1 MSKIAKATLGIMI
14 VTMLSKVLGLGREM
28 VLGAYYSV
36 GDYSQIYLMS
46 MNIVSTLFTIVA
58 SAVVTTFIPLYLE
71 NYNLGSDEQGNNFAN
86 NIINIVVIICS
97 LIIIF
102 GLIFTKQLVSIFA
115 PGYEGDKLLMTVK
128 FTRIVLAG
136 GLFISLS
143 RIMSSFLQAKE
154 KFTVS
159 SMSGIPFNIII
170 IISIVLS
177 SKYNIYILPIGG
189 LLAMM
194 SQYIFQLI
202 FASKNGYKYKRVLNI
217 NDEYVKRMIILLGPV
232 LVGVIFNQINTIID
246 KSIATTIGD
255 GSGVSAL
262 TYANRLNGFV
272 MGLFIT
278 SIASVIYPI
287 LSNYSSSDNK
297 KGFNR
302 SIVKSV
308 NGVLLLVIPVSV
320 GAIVLSKP
328 IVRILFQRGAFDEV
342 ATNMTAISLIF
353 YSFGMVAFGL
363 KDILGKVFY
372 SLQDTKTPVIN
383 GIISVIINIVLNI
396 ILSRFMGYAGLAFA
410 TSVATTICIFLLFN
424 SLKKRLGNFGQSK
437 IISVTLKSIFS
448 AIIMG
453 VFTYFTYEFMTSILG
468 IGFVGDFISLA
479 VSVIVGVVIYAIF
492 IILLKVEEVSIL
504 VDIVNKKFIRKLK
517 RN

>member
-14 VTMLSKVLGLGREM
+14 VTMLSKVLGLVREM

-46 MNIVSTLFTIVA
+46 MNIVLTLFTIIA

-71 NYNLGSDEQGNNFAN
+71 NYNLGEDEQGNKFTN
-86 NIINIVVIICS
+86 NIINIVIIICT
-97 LIIIF
+97 LIIIL
-102 GLIFTKQLVSIFA
+102 GLIFTDKLVSIFA
-115 PGYEGDKLLMTVK
+115 PGYEGDKFLMTVK
-128 FTRIVLAG
+128 FTRIVLSG
-136 GLFISLS
+136 GLFISLT

-159 SMSGIPFNIII
+159 SISGIPFNIII
-170 IISIVLS
+170 IISIILS
-177 SKYNIYILPIGG
+177 SKYNIYILPIGV
-189 LLAMM
+189 LLAMI
-194 SQYIFQLI
+194 SQYIFQFI
-202 FASKNGYKYKRVLNI
+202 FASKNGYKYKTVLNI
-217 NDEYVKRMIILLGPV
+217 NDEYVKKMIVLLGPV
-232 LVGVIFNQINTIID
+232 LIGVVFNQINTIID
-246 KSIATTIGD
+246 KSIATTIGN

-297 KGFNR
+297 EGFNT

-308 NGVLLLVIPVSV
+308 NGVLLLVIPVSI

-328 IVRILFQRGAFDEV
+328 IVRILFQRGAFDET
-342 ATNMTAISLIF
+342 ATNMTSIALIF

-372 SLQDTKTPVIN
+372 SIQDTKTPVIN
-383 GIISVIINIVLNI
+383 GIISVIINIILNI
-396 ILSRFMGYAGLAFA
+396 ILSKVMGYAGLAFA
-410 TSVATTICIFLLFN
+410 TSIATTICIFLLFN
-424 SLKKRLGNFGQSK
+424 SLKKRIGDFGQSK
-437 IISVTLKSIFS
+437 IISVTIKSILS
-448 AIIMG
+448 AILMG
-453 VFTYFTYEFMTSILG
+453 VFVHFTYKFVLSILG
-468 IGFVGDFISLA
+468 SGFVGDFISLSIS
-479 VSVIVGVVIYAIF
+479 VLVGVIVYGIS
-492 IILLKVEEVSIL
+492 IILLKVEEVSI
-504 VDIVNKKFIRKLK
+504 VTGIINKKLK

>member
-1 MSKIAKATLGIMI
+1 MSKIAKATLGIMM
-14 VTMLSKVLGLGREM
+14 VTMLSKCLGLGREM
-28 VLGAYYSV
+28 VLAAYYSV
-36 GDYSQIYLMS
+36 GDYSQIYLMA

-71 NYNLGSDEQGNNFAN
+71 NYNLGQDEQGNKFVN
-86 NIINIVVIICS
+86 NIINIVVIICMV
-97 LIIIF
+97 IIIL
-102 GLIFTKQLVSIFA
+102 GLIFTNQLVNVFA
-115 PGYEGDKLLMTVK
+115 PGYEGEKFSMTVK
-128 FTRIVLAG
+128 FTRIVLFG

-143 RIMSSFLQAKE
+143 RIMSSFLQAKQ
-154 KFTVS
+154 KFTIS
-159 SMSGIPFNIII
+159 SMSGIPFNIIVITSI
-170 IISIVLS
+170 ILS
-177 SKYNIYILPIGG
+177 AKYSIYILPIGG

-202 FASKNGYKYKRVLNI
+202 FARKNGYKYSPVIKLK
-217 NDEYVKRMIILLGPV
+217 DEYVKRMVILLGPV
-232 LVGVIFNQINTIID
+232 LLGVVFNQLNTMID

-255 GSGVSAL
+255 GSGMTAL

-287 LSNYSSSDNK
+287 LSNYSSNDNK
-297 KGFNR
+297 EGFST

-328 IVRILFQRGAFDEV
+328 IVRILFQRGAFDEI
-342 ATNMTAISLIF
+342 ATNMTSIALIF

-372 SLQDTKTPVIN
+372 SLQDTKTPMVN
-383 GIISVIINIVLNI
+383 GIISVVINIILNI
-396 ILSRFMGYAGLAFA
+396 ILSRVMGYAGLAFA
-410 TSVATTICIFLLFN
+410 TSIASTICIFLLFN
-424 SLKKRLGNFGQSK
+424 SLKKRIGDFGQSK
-437 IISVTLKSIFS
+437 IVSVTLKSLLS

-453 VFTYFTYEFMTSILG
+453 VFVYFTYGFISSILG
-468 IGFVGDFISLA
+468 GGFVGYFVSLA
-479 VSVIVGVVIYAIF
+479 ISVLVGIIVYGISIT
-492 IILLKVEEVSIL
+492 LLRVEEVSI
-504 VDIVNKKFIRKLK
+504 VTDIIKKKIKK
-517 RN
+517 R

>member
-46 MNIVSTLFTIVA
+46 MNIVSTLFTIIA

-71 NYNLGSDEQGNNFAN
+71 NYNLGQDEQGNNFTN
-86 NIINIVVIICS
+86 NIINIVVIICMA
-97 LIIIF
+97 IIIL
-102 GLIFTKQLVSIFA
+102 GLIFTNQLVNVFA
-115 PGYEGDKLLMTVK
+115 PGYEGEKFLMTVK
-128 FTRIVLAG
+128 FTRIMLLG

-170 IISIVLS
+170 IISIILS
-177 SKYNIYILPIGG
+177 AKYNIYILPIGG

-194 SQYIFQLI
+194 SQYIFQLV
-202 FASKNGYKYKRVLNI
+202 FAHKNGYKYKKILHI
-217 NDEYVKRMIILLGPV
+217 NDEYVKRMVLLLGPV
-232 LVGVIFNQINTIID
+232 LIGVVFNQLNTIID

-297 KGFNR
+297 EGFNR

-328 IVRILFQRGAFDEV
+328 IVRILFQRGAFDET
-342 ATNMTAISLIF
+342 ATNMTSIALIF

-383 GIISVIINIVLNI
+383 GIISVIINIILNI
-396 ILSRFMGYAGLAFA
+396 ILSRVMGYAGLAFA
-410 TSVATTICIFLLFN
+410 TSISTTICIFLLFN
-424 SLKKRLGNFGQSK
+424 SLKKRIGDFGQSK
-437 IISVTLKSIFS
+437 IVSVTLKSLLS

-453 VFTYFTYEFMTSILG
+453 VFVYFTYGFISSILSS
-468 IGFVGDFISLA
+468 GFVGYFVSLA
-479 VSVIVGVVIYAIF
+479 ISVLVGIIVYGIS
-492 IILLKVEEVSIL
+492 IILLRVEEVSI
-504 VDIVNKKFIRKLK
+504 VTDIINKKIKK
-517 RN
+517 R

>member
-46 MNIVSTLFTIVA
+46 MNIVSTVFTIIA

-71 NYNLGSDEQGNNFAN
+71 NYNLGEDEQGNKFTN
-86 NIINIVVIICS
+86 NIINIVVIICT

-102 GLIFTKQLVSIFA
+102 GLIFTDELVSIFA
-115 PGYEGDKLLMTVK
+115 PGYEGDKFLMTVK
-128 FTRIVLAG
+128 FTRIVLSG
-136 GLFISLS
+136 GLFISLT

-170 IISIVLS
+170 IISIILS
-177 SKYNIYILPIGG
+177 SKYNI
-189 LLAMM
+189 
-194 SQYIFQLI
+194 YIFQLI
-202 FASKNGYKYKRVLNI
+202 FASKNGYKYKTVLNL
-217 NDEYVKRMIILLGPV
+217 NDEYVKRMIVLLGPV
-232 LVGVIFNQINTIID
+232 LIGVVFNQINTIID
-246 KSIATTIGD
+246 KSIATTIGN

-297 KGFNR
+297 EGFNT

-308 NGVLLLVIPVSV
+308 NGVLLLVIPVSI

-328 IVRILFQRGAFDEV
+328 IVRILFQRGAFDET
-342 ATNMTAISLIF
+342 ATNMTSIALIF

-372 SLQDTKTPVIN
+372 SIQDTKTPVIN
-383 GIISVIINIVLNI
+383 GIISVIINIILNI
-396 ILSRFMGYAGLAFA
+396 ILSKVMGYAGLAFA
-410 TSVATTICIFLLFN
+410 TSIATTICIFLLFN
-424 SLKKRLGNFGQSK
+424 SLKKRIGDFGQSK
-437 IISVTLKSIFS
+437 IISVTFKSILS
-448 AIIMG
+448 GILMG
-453 VFTYFTYEFMTSILG
+453 VFVYFTYKFVLSILG
-468 IGFVGDFISLA
+468 SGFVGDFISLA
-479 VSVIVGVVIYAIF
+479 ISVLVGVIVYGIS
-492 IILLKVEEVSIL
+492 IILLKVEEVSI
-504 VDIVNKKFIRKLK
+504 VTGIINKKLK